1 MELMWRMTKP
11 LWGTGK
17 TVIIDSGSLVLKGL
31 IGMYKRRVYGSSVAN
46 KIIYWTS
53 GMNGYQIN
61 DHVEKKDIG
70 KHDCHSGNLKGVD
83 FGVFFVK
90 VIFNLDVEYVFLWI
104 M

>member
-1 MELMWRMTKP
+1 MWRMTKK
-11 LWGTGK
+11 WCGTEK
-17 TVIIDSGSLVLKGL
+17 TLIMASIFCVLKGL

-61 DHVEKKDIG
+61 DHVEKKYIG

-90 VIFNLDVEYVFLWI
+90 DQNYNMI
-104 M
+104 MMST